1 MGGICESTS
10 QTTKSNAIRNK
21 QLNLSPTK
29 SMPPKINS
37 ISLSKPASKEI
48 IRKRS
53 KLNST
58 KHLEHN
64 LHINNDDNSNLN
76 DSMEFPFKEEC
87 IPQPIFDFDSTCNQS
102 TYDKDTNNDAKK
114 QFKGRTYNRSISL
127 IEKQRLSSL
136 LYKDEMRLRV
146 KTQALVDATQGLPN
160 EKYKVIKKIGDG
172 TFGTV
177 YLAEN
182 TITNLKVALK
192 CVSKSKMK
200 DINDKEKEN
209 STQAEIDIVK
219 QLDHPNIVKIIEY
232 YSTNDNYYVIN
243 DYYSYGELFTLI
255 KKNLTEEEIA
265 YIFYQILSGVYYLH
279 SQKIIH
285 RDLKL
290 ENILISRTEPIN
302 ENDDSKKFYTIKIID
317 FGTAK
322 KFSKTKSESKLVGTS
337 YYIAPEVLKGK
348 YNEKCDIW
356 SIGVLLYMFIVG
368 KPPFNGLANKE
379 VFENIRNGKLNNN
392 NPRFKAASSEVKD
405 LIRKLLDVH
414 VENRLSAKE
423 ALEHKWFDKHK
434 SIFPQNN
441 LDPEFIKVHVDNL
454 LNYSIK
460 TKFQQMILAFIVHN
474 IDENMQEVIEIEKI
488 FRLFNTDHSGNLTK
502 EQLLEGLKNI
512 YKDNQLE
519 HFIDDLFEV
528 LHCTQTNY
536 IQYEEFLLACLDKK
550 KLLSD
555 NVLLYAFS
563 FIAKNKNGSITL
575 DKLLKAFVG
584 QSGKIDAVD
593 VNSFRAV
600 FDECCY
606 SKKEKVLSFR
616 EFKEI
621 MVNV

>member
-10 QTTKSNAIRNK
+10 QTTRSNTIRNK
-21 QLNLSPTK
+21 QPDLSPSK
-29 SMPPKINS
+29 SMPPKNNS
-37 ISLSKPASKEI
+37 ISLSKAPSKEI
-48 IRKRS
+48 IRKRT

-58 KHLEHN
+58 KHLGHN
-64 LHINNDDNSNLN
+64 LRINDSQSILN

-87 IPQPIFDFDSTCNQS
+87 IPQPVFDFDSTCNQS
-102 TYDKDTNNDAKK
+102 TYDKDTNNAKM
-114 QFKGRTYNRSISL
+114 QFQGRSYNRSISL

-136 LYKDEMRLRV
+136 FYKDEMRLRV

-172 TFGTV
+172 TYGTV

-192 CVSKSKMK
+192 CVNKSRMK
-200 DINDKEKEN
+200 NINEKDKDKEN
-209 STQAEIDIVK
+209 PTQSEIDIVK

-243 DYYSYGELFTLI
+243 DYYSYGELFSLI
-255 KKNLTEEEIA
+255 KKDLSEKEIS
-265 YIFYQILSGVYYLH
+265 YIFYQILSGVFYLH

-290 ENILISRTEPIN
+290 ENILISRAEPMN
-302 ENDDSKKFYTIKIID
+302 GDDENKKFYTIKIID

-337 YYIAPEVLKGK
+337 YYVAPEVLKGK

-368 KPPFNGLANKE
+368 QPPFNGLANKE
-379 VFENIRNGKLNNN
+379 VFEKIRNGKFNNN
-392 NPRFKAASSEVKD
+392 NPRFKAASSEIKD

-434 SIFPQNN
+434 SIFPHNN
-441 LDPEFIKVHVDNL
+441 LDPEFIKVHVDHL

-474 IDENMQEVIEIEKI
+474 IDENIQEVIEIEKI

-502 EQLLEGLKNI
+502 EQLLKGLQTI
-512 YKDNQLE
+512 YKDNQ
-519 HFIDDLFEV
+519 
-528 LHCTQTNY
+528 
-536 IQYEEFLLACLDKK
+536 
-550 KLLSD
+550 
-555 NVLLYAFS
+555 
-563 FIAKNKNGSITL
+563 
-575 DKLLKAFVG
+575 
-584 QSGKIDAVD
+584 
-593 VNSFRAV
+593 
-600 FDECCY
+600 
-606 SKKEKVLSFR
+606 
-616 EFKEI
+616 
-621 MVNV
+621 